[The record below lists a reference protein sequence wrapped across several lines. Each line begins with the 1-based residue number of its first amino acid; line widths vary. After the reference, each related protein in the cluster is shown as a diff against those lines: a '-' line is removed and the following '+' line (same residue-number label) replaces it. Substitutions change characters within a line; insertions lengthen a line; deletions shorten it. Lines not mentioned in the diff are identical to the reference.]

1 MKKDADRL
9 EWIANDYVHLA
20 QDADGKVDAL
30 RRKQYRWLMKLV
42 NKLAGD
48 GQRRKQGKIDV

>member
-9 EWIANDYVHLA
+9 EWIANDYVHLE
-20 QDADGKVDAL
+20 DADGKVDAL
-30 RRKQYRWLMKLV
+30 RRKQYRSLMKLV